1 MLTEKQKEIFDII
14 KNYIE
19 SKKIPP
25 TVREICKIAGIS
37 STSTIQ
43 GYINK
48 LEKEGYIFKEKG
60 CCRSIRIQK
69 KVSEMGVI
77 YDKVRW

>member
-1 MLTEKQKEIFDII
+1 MDIRLIGDDKMLIKKQKEIFDII
-14 KNYIE
+14 KDYIE
-19 SKKIPP
+19 NKKIPP
-25 TVREICKIAGIS
+25 TVREICKLSGIS

-48 LEKEGYIFKEKG
+48 LEKEGYILKEKG

-69 KVSEMGVI
+69 IS
-77 YDKVRW
+77 